1 MAGVPL
7 DFVQG
12 PGPVVAGDQLT
23 GSEAGAA
30 DRARAASYWHV
41 P

>member
-23 GSEAGAA
+23 GSAAGAA
-30 DRARAASYWHV
+30 DRA
-41 P
+41 

>member
-12 PGPVVAGDQLT
+12 RRPVAGDQLT
-23 GSEAGAA
+23 GTEAGAA
-30 DRARAASYWHV
+30 DRAGAASYWHV

>member
-30 DRARAASYWHV
+30 DRA
-41 P
+41 